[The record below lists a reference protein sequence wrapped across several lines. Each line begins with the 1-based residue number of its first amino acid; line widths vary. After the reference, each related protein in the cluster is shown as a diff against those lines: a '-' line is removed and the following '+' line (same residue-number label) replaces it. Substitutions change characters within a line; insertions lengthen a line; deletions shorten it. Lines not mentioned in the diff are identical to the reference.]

1 MTLLD
6 CLLLRFSPKLPLK
19 KIYFYLTLLSPP
31 CCLIRINLPLTRPCR
46 HITFTSLE
54 IWQSED
60 ILQPPAPSLY
70 FSTSYTFTNNIS
82 VSSDVTWS
90 DSHWFFRLIRW
101 NFNLFPFEF
110 IYSDCT
116 IRSGLVSHSQNYST
130 LWLYIYI
137 YCWYYGIKWIFTVL
151 DMYEIIPIL
160 YKSRPM

>member
-1 MTLLD
+1 MFRAGGEVQAIL
-6 CLLLRFSPKLPLK
+6 SVY
-19 KIYFYLTLLSPP
+19 ISTLLSGYGTGFSAVAVPGIQEEMR
-31 CCLIRINLPLTRPCR
+31 CDSFFEMWLHYCSWEFLTY
-46 HITFTSLE
+46 S
-54 IWQSED
+54 
-60 ILQPPAPSLY
+60 
-70 FSTSYTFTNNIS
+70 N
-82 VSSDVTWS
+82 VKSDQ
-90 DSHWFFRLIRW
+90 SHWIFRLIRW